1 MMLEIKDLYA
11 KIGDKEVLKGLNLN
25 IKNGEIHALMGP
37 NGSGKSTL
45 AKAVF
50 GHPNVKISSG
60 DILIDGRSILDMPVN
75 KRAGL
80 GIFLGFQIPVEMD
93 GVRFMSLIKAS
104 RDSLA
109 VNADVRTAVEEIKK
123 SVEELKISEEIM
135 KGYVNKGISGGEKKK
150 TEILQ
155 MLLQKPKIAILDEPD
170 SGLDIDAVKIV
181 ASSINKAV
189 KNNHMGLLLIT
200 HYNKIFSHIAPEYIH
215 IMIKG
220 KIVAEGGSELI
231 EKLENGGF
239 EKFG

>member
-11 KIGDKEVLKGLNLN
+11 KIGEKEVLNGLNLN

-45 AKAVF
+45 AKAIF
-50 GHPNVKISSG
+50 GHPNVKISRG
-60 DILIDGRSILDMPVN
+60 DILIDGKSILGMQVN
-75 KRAGL
+75 KRAEL
-80 GIFLGFQIPVEMD
+80 GIFLGFQTPVEMD

-109 VNADVRTAVEEIKK
+109 VNSNVKAAMEEIKN

-200 HYNKIFSHIAPEYIH
+200 HYNKIFSHIVPEYVH

-220 KIVAEGGSELI
+220 RIVAEGGSELI
-231 EKLENGGF
+231 EKLEKGGF